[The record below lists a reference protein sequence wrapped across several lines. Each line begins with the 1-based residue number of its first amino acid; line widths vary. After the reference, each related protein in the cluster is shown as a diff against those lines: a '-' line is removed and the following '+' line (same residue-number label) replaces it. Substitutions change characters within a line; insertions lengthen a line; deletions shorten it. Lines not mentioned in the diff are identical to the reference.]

1 MLWPCLV
8 HTQLEEVMKTFRV
21 IMVFGWIQR
30 HSQWYGTSDTTKN
43 SSAVPGFQEI
53 KMILLLKIGH
63 GAVGTATAHA
73 SSSIQIFAL
82 PSISK
87 LLSLAV
93 LIQRNAQIVIAM
105 ARCFVI
111 LNALRIQLALHVRS
125 SPMQL
130 SSLLDD
136 VLGAG
141 LAMITHLSLVPLQ
154 VHGAR
159 RLQMDCVILYL

>member
-1 MLWPCLV
+1 MTFT
-8 HTQLEEVMKTFRV
+8 HTVQYT
-21 IMVFGWIQR
+21 
-30 HSQWYGTSDTTKN
+30 WYCIRYGISVTTKN

-53 KMILLLKIGH
+53 EMILPSKIGH
-63 GAVGTATAHA
+63 GAVTTVTAHA

-93 LIQRNAQIVIAM
+93 LIPAKAKIVIAM

-130 SSLLDD
+130 SSLLDY

-141 LAMITHLSLVPLQ
+141 LTMIIHPSLVPLQ

-159 RLQMDCVILYL
+159 LLQTDWVILYL